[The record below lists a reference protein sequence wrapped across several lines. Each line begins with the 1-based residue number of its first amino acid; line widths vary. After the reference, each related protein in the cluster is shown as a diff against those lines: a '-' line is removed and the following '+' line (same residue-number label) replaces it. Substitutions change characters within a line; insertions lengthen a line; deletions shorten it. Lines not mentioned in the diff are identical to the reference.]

1 LSYNTSGI
9 PPDALDH
16 YARIYAQPRALRAAF
31 SVYEAFELDADQN
44 LKGVMG
50 KGKCKVPFFGL
61 DGELGPFAQDMESM
75 LLEMC
80 EDYTTDLV
88 PESGH

>member
-1 LSYNTSGI
+1 M
-9 PPDALDH
+9 
-16 YARIYAQPRALRAAF
+16 
-31 SVYEAFELDADQN
+31 YEAFELDADQN

-61 DGELGPFAQDMESM
+61 TGELGPFAQDMESM